1 MHIIPAYDAKQ
12 RELHDGQ
19 NQVAVSEEQQA
30 RPHEAHDTVRK
41 EAHGPPRPP
50 LGTQREWRLHVIRER
65 VNVRRELDNGRD
77 GLVVRVRVPHDT
89 AVQLTLDRLVSC

>member
-30 RPHEAHDTVRK
+30 RPHEAHDLSLI
-41 EAHGPPRPP
+41 H
-50 LGTQREWRLHVIRER
+50 I
-65 VNVRRELDNGRD
+65 
-77 GLVVRVRVPHDT
+77 
-89 AVQLTLDRLVSC
+89 